1 MSVLHPGKTAA
12 IYSVLANAI
21 PLYGV
26 LFWGWDIFMV
36 FVLFW
41 FENVMIGVFNVAQML
56 AFGMKRIVINKDNPF
71 TFLRIL
77 FICAFFTV
85 HYGLFTMGHGVFVF
99 ALFGDG
105 DFQSSTL
112 PPLSDIVAVFVQ
124 HNLLWAALGIILAC
138 AFTAVRQFEKSREE
152 LDVKVLMFAPYG
164 RIIILHVV
172 LIVGGLLAEALGAP
186 IWALILLI
194 IMKSAYDLAG
204 LEFSKNK
211 DKPADNTI

>member
-1 MSVLHPGKTAA
+1 
-12 IYSVLANAI
+12 
-21 PLYGV
+21 
-26 LFWGWDIFMV
+26 MV
-36 FVLFW
+36 FLLFW

-56 AFGMKRIVINKDNPF
+56 AFGMKRIVINKDNPLSF
-71 TFLRIL
+71 FGIL

-99 ALFGDG
+99 ALFGDDNFDG
-105 DFQSSTL
+105 ATL
-112 PPLSDIVAVFVQ
+112 PPLSDIVQIFVQ
-124 HNLLWAALGIILAC
+124 HNLVWAALTIILAC
-138 AFTAVRQFEKSREE
+138 GFTAVRQFEKSKDA

-194 IMKSAYDLAG
+194 VMKSAYDLVAIG
-204 LEFSKNK
+204 FK
-211 DKPADNTI
+211 DKKQDKTENTI